1 MEGEHVDGSGKL
13 KLKSVYVFRRPSHQ
27 RCLLPL
33 CDGGRTRRSALYIIR
48 VSKALHGDV
57 CFRYAMEGGHGGLM
71 VRKGPA
77 AGSNVSSTAAVRW
90 SGRHE
95 ALSSHI
101 GVLQFWLCFLLV
113 LSPRCQLFFDF
124 FLTSLDR

>member
-1 MEGEHVDGSGKL
+1 
-13 KLKSVYVFRRPSHQ
+13 
-27 RCLLPL
+27 
-33 CDGGRTRRSALYIIR
+33 
-48 VSKALHGDV
+48 
-57 CFRYAMEGGHGGLM
+57 MEGGHGGLM

-77 AGSNVSSTAAVRW
+77 AGSNVSTTAAVRW

-124 FLTSLDR
+124 FLTSLDRQQHCTCTVFDCEMMH

>member
-1 MEGEHVDGSGKL
+1 MGVGHGDPQ
-13 KLKSVYVFRRPSHQ
+13 YI
-27 RCLLPL
+27 
-33 CDGGRTRRSALYIIR
+33 YIIR
-48 VSKALHGDV
+48 VSKAPHGDV

-77 AGSNVSSTAAVRW
+77 AGSNVSTTAAVRW

-101 GVLQFWLCFLLV
+101 GVFAVLV
-113 LSPRCQLFFDF
+113 VVSASF
-124 FLTSLDR
+124 SS

>member
-1 MEGEHVDGSGKL
+1 MSVGEGASKDIFIEWL
-13 KLKSVYVFRRPSHQ
+13 
-27 RCLLPL
+27 L
-33 CDGGRTRRSALYIIR
+33 CDGGRSCRWIWKAEVEECSR

-77 AGSNVSSTAAVRW
+77 AGSNVSTNAAVRW

-101 GVLQFWLCFLLV
+101 GVFAVLV
-113 LSPRCQLFFDF
+113 VVSASF
-124 FLTSLDR
+124 SS